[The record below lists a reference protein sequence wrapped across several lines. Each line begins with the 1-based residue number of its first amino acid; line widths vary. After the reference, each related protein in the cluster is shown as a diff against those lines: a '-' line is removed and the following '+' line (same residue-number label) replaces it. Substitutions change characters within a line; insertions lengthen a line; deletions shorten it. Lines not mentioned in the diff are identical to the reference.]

1 MYFNLFTVILFDSQI
16 GLSLASESPS
26 SWLLNLLNTIVKS
39 LIVSLLS
46 DMTRCS
52 SFTLYI
58 FFSQT
63 WNFISPQTVGFWFA
77 CVCCFSRKGYIFTS
91 PNLPFLLIPPGNTD
105 KEAKKC
111 YKEETSNSS
120 RSHLMMTGR

>member
-1 MYFNLFTVILFDSQI
+1 MYFNLFTVSLFDSQI
-16 GLSLASESPS
+16 GLSLASNSPS
-26 SWLLNLLNTIVKS
+26 SWLLNLLNTIAKS
-39 LIVSLLS
+39 LLVSLLP

-58 FFSQT
+58 F
-63 WNFISPQTVGFWFA
+63 SPKHGIPFLQKLWVFGLLV
-77 CVCCFSRKGYIFTS
+77 CCCFSRKGYVFT
-91 PNLPFLLIPPGNTD
+91 PPQLPFLLFHQGIS

-120 RSHLMMTGR
+120 WSHLVMTGR

>member
-16 GLSLASESPS
+16 GLSLANESPS
-26 SWLLNLLNTIVKS
+26 SWLLNLLNTIAKS

-52 SFTLYI
+52 LFTLYI

-63 WNFISPQTVGFWFA
+63 WNSISPQTVGFWL
-77 CVCCFSRKGYIFTS
+77 VCYWFSRKGYV
-91 PNLPFLLIPPGNTD
+91 LPLPISHFSLFHQGIS

-111 YKEETSNSS
+111 YKEVTSNSS
-120 RSHLMMTGR
+120 WSHLVMTR